1 MAPGLPVPAEAWGPL
16 QAVCVH
22 AGRYGTRS
30 GDGGGAGC
38 PGGIAALAWA
48 DGPPCTTAFTDARPH
63 FDTVGR

>member
-1 MAPGLPVPAEAWGPL
+1 VPPEAWGPL

-22 AGRYGTRS
+22 AGPYGTRS
-30 GDGGGAGC
+30 ATVAALV